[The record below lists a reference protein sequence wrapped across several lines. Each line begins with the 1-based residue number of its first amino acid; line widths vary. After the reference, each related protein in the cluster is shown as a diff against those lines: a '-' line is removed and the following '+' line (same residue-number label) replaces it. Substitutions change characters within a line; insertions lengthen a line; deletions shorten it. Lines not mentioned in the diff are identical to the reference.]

1 MRVLIIGDGKVGH
14 SLAGQLILEGHEV
27 TIVDRSEAALQRSMD
42 TLDAMAVKGNG
53 VNADTLREAGAP
65 DADIVIAVTVSDEI
79 NMLACLTAKRLGA
92 KYAIARIRD
101 PEYHKSLPFLMKE
114 LLIDYVINPER
125 ILAQE
130 ISRILRYPFTGSIET
145 FARGRVE
152 LMDFRLGPGDALAGH
167 SLRDLYAHKPS
178 LPRVLFCAVQRGEE
192 ALIPKGDLVL
202 QADDHVYVASDV
214 PTITAFFKA
223 IGKNTSGVRSVM
235 LMGAGR
241 IAYYLAEML
250 LKMHIQVTV
259 VELDEEVAQEFS
271 EALPQARVILGDGTD
286 QELLSGEGLD
296 TYDAFVTLSGLD
308 EENIMAGLYA
318 QRLGVRKVVVKTS
331 RDNYLELLGS
341 LGLDSAVSVK
351 QSTGDTILR
360 AVRTRSAADAAA
372 AVERLYHIID
382 GEIEALEFIARQ
394 EDRVLGAPL
403 MELALRPD
411 ALIAVIVRDG
421 QVYIPTGR
429 DTLREGDRV
438 IVMVKGG
445 GVECLDDILGGQA

>member
-445 GVECLDDILGGQA
+445 GVERLDDILGEQA

>member
-331 RDNYLELLGS
+331 RDNYQELLGS

-445 GVECLDDILGGQA
+445 GVERLDDILGGQA

>member
-65 DADIVIAVTVSDEI
+65 GADIVIAVTVSDEI

-445 GVECLDDILGGQA
+445 GVERLDDILGEQA